1 MKWEEEEM
9 NILRISAVALF
20 LAILLG
26 MAVGCAEQEQKS
38 KDTGKAIINTV
49 KDAESNINDA
59 VSKMQNNT
67 AQLEDVE
74 K

>member
-1 MKWEEEEM
+1 VGSGHA
-9 NILRISAVALF
+9 LALF

-38 KDTGKAIINTV
+38 KDTGKAIINTI

-67 AQLEDVE
+67 AQLDDVE

>member
-1 MKWEEEEM
+1 MD
-9 NILRISAVALF
+9 A
-20 LAILLG
+20 
-26 MAVGCAEQEQKS
+26 GCAEQEQKS
-38 KDTGKAIINTV
+38 KDTSKAIINAV
-49 KDAESNINDA
+49 KDAESSINDA

>member
-1 MKWEEEEM
+1 MGSGHA
-9 NILRISAVALF
+9 LALF

-38 KDTGKAIINTV
+38 KDTGKAIINTI

-67 AQLEDVE
+67 AQLDDVE